1 MRSEIQNKNGN
12 FERFQELFYED
23 IDAFYEESLVTKRIE
38 QKFYKKRPK
47 LYCNLRNKWRYI

>member
-23 IDAFYEESLVTKRIE
+23 MDAFYEESLVTKRIE

-47 LYCNLRNKWRYI
+47 LYCNLRNK

>member
-23 IDAFYEESLVTKRIE
+23 MDAFYEESLVAKRIE
-38 QKFYKKRPK
+38 QELYKKRPK
-47 LYCNLRNKWRYI
+47 ILG